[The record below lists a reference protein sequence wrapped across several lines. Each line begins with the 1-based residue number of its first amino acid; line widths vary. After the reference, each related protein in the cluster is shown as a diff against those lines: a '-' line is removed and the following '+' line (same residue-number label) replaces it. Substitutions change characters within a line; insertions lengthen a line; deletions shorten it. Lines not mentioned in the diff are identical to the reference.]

1 MHNIR
6 AISYGAICVSLM
18 AVCSWISIPFAIPF
32 TLQTFAVFFSTA
44 LLGTKRALI
53 ALIAYLLLGACGM
66 PVFSGFT
73 GGISAFLGPTG
84 GFITGFVPAVLIS
97 GIIMK
102 NGSFV
107 RTISGMLAGL
117 FSLYAMGSI
126 WYMLAY
132 DASLTAVLS
141 VCVLPFIPGDI
152 AKILLAFYLGNRL
165 KQIVR

>member
-32 TLQTFAVFFSTA
+32 TLQTFAVFFTTA
-44 LLGTKRALI
+44 LMGTKRALI

-73 GGISAFLGPTG
+73 GGISAFLGPAG

-102 NGSFV
+102 NGGSV
-107 RTISGMLAGL
+107 RMISGMLAGL
-117 FSLYAMGSI
+117 TSLYAMGSL

-132 DASLTAVLS
+132 DASFTAVMS
-141 VCVLPFIPGDI
+141 VCILPFIPGDI
-152 AKILLAFYLGNRL
+152 AKILLAAYLGKRL
-165 KQIVR
+165 KRVVC

>member
-32 TLQTFAVFFSTA
+32 TLQTFAVFFTTA
-44 LLGTKRALI
+44 LMGPKRALI
-53 ALIAYLLLGACGM
+53 ALIAYLLLGACGL

-73 GGISAFLGPTG
+73 GGVSVILGPTG
-84 GFITGFVPAVLIS
+84 GFIAGFIPAVA
-97 GIIMK
+97 
-102 NGSFV
+102 
-107 RTISGMLAGL
+107 ISGMIMKSGGSARMVAGML
-117 FSLYAMGSI
+117 IGLVSLYAAGSI

-132 DASLTAVLS
+132 DASLAAVMS

-152 AKILLAFYLGNRL
+152 AKILLAAYLGNRL